1 MSAQATGSARE
12 AALETILRVHCTGS
26 YAHILLSKILERS
39 RLKTRDK
46 ALATE
51 LVYGTLRNE
60 GTLDWVLSH
69 YAVRPLQELSPEIL
83 DILRLGA
90 YQLLYTK
97 KIPAYAATNES
108 VELAKKYTGP
118 GIARFVNALLR
129 RVIKEKDKLPW
140 PKLEEDPVS
149 HISLVYSH
157 PRWLVE
163 MWIEELGLKD
173 TIALCKVNNARL
185 PVVFRVNTLKITPA
199 GLKKRLEER
208 GLRVAATPFAPEG
221 LVVERGGA
229 ISEFPEFNEG
239 LFQVQDESSM
249 LVSYAVG
256 PKPGELVLDLCA
268 APGGKTTHLAALM
281 KNKGRIIAVDLH
293 AHRLRLIEE
302 NCERLGVKIVKL
314 IQGNATKLEGLISE
328 KVDRILVDAPCS
340 GLGTLGRRPDS
351 RWRKSV
357 EAIKQLAVL
366 QSQLLES
373 ASSFVKI
380 EGVIV
385 YATCTISRREN
396 QEVVE
401 EFLKRHPEFVLE
413 RVSDYLPV
421 EIPSVTEWLQLLP
434 HVHHTQGF
442 FMARLKKV
450 GEQRKA

>member
-12 AALETILRVHCTGS
+12 AALETTLRVHRTGS

-97 KIPAYAATNES
+97 KIPAHAATNES
-108 VELAKKYTGP
+108 VELAKKYAGP

-173 TIALCKVNNARL
+173 TIALCKANNDRL
-185 PVVFRVNTLKITPA
+185 PVVLRVNTLKITPT

-249 LVSYAVG
+249 LASYAVG

-366 QSQLLES
+366 QIQLLES

-401 EFLKRHPEFVLE
+401 KFLKRHPEFVLE

-442 FMARLKKV
+442 FMARLLKKS
-450 GEQRKA
+450 